1 MTDSYLNFANSPM
14 GSRIA
19 AALGLPR
26 PVVLERFH
34 AHQPVMEGDVLVGA
48 SAGAQ
53 WLPTLAQAFK
63 SMQIHTVA
71 HEVPQWTALCNQ
83 VGLMSG
89 RWTIEGQAG
98 ARVKALVFDATGLQ
112 TLAQADSLY
121 RFFHDTVRSCCRV
134 AGWWCWAG
142 TRRSVTMLCRPR
154 CSARSKASCGRSP
167 KRSSVALRS
176 NCSK

>member
-121 RFFHDTVRSCCRV
+121 RFFHDTVRSV
-134 AGWWCWAG
+134 
-142 TRRSVTMLCRPR
+142 LP
-154 CSARSKASCGRSP
+154 CGRVVVLGRDP
-167 KRSSVALRS
+167 AQCDDALQASVQRALEG
-176 NCSK
+176 